1 MKPKAWS
8 WTALESFENCP
19 KQFFETRVLKDKYP
33 YIETEEMRWGK
44 LVHKKFEDYI
54 LVDAPLPA
62 DLVVHQ
68 PFLDAFKAEPGTVQA
83 EQRIALDT
91 SFRPCKYFDKDVE
104 VWWRGQVDASKRDLA
119 AGRSHLVD
127 HKTGKVKNVYDQ
139 LKLFA
144 IWEFIAHPQIN
155 TVKIEYYWTQ
165 IKGSNGE
172 TYTRDQLPELI
183 AYFVPRLHRL
193 ADAFLTNTFIPK
205 QSGLCAGWCP
215 VKDCEFWRPKRAPR
229 S

>member
-8 WTALESFENCP
+8 WTALEGFENCP
-19 KQFFETRVLKDKYP
+19 KQFYETRVLKDKHP
-33 YIETEEMRWGK
+33 FVETAEMKWGK
-44 LVHKKFEDYI
+44 EVHKAFENHVLYRS
-54 LVDAPLPA
+54 PLPA
-62 DLVVHQ
+62 DLAMHQ
-68 PFLDAFKAEPGTVQA
+68 EFLDSFLAQPGVASA

-91 SFRPCKYFDKDVE
+91 AMRPCKYFDKAVE

-119 AGRSHLVD
+119 AGYSHLVD
-127 HKTGKVKNVYDQ
+127 WKTGKVKNNYDQ

-144 IWEFIAHPQIN
+144 IWEFIAHPEIN

-183 AYFVPRLHRL
+183 RYFIPRLHRF
-193 ADAFLTNTFIPK
+193 ADAFLQNVFNPK
-205 QSGLCAGWCP
+205 QSGLCNGWCP
-215 VKDCEFWRPKRAPR
+215 VTDCEFWRPKRVKP
-229 S
+229 

>member
-8 WTALESFENCP
+8 WTALEGFENCP
-19 KQFFETRVLKDKYP
+19 KQYYETRVLKDKYP
-33 YIETEEMRWGK
+33 FIETDEMRWGK
-44 LVHKKFEDYI
+44 VVHKQFENHVLYRS
-54 LVDAPLPA
+54 PLTA
-62 DLVVHQ
+62 DLAMHQ
-68 PFLDAFKAEPGTVQA
+68 QFLDAFLGQPGTAQA

-91 SFRPCKYFDKDVE
+91 NFRPCAYFDKSVE

-119 AGRSHLVD
+119 RGYSHLVD
-127 HKTGKVKNVYDQ
+127 WKTGKVKNNYDQ

-144 IWEFIAHPQIN
+144 IHEFIAHPEIN

-183 AYFVPRLHRL
+183 RYFVPRLHRF
-193 ADAFLTNTFIPK
+193 ADAFLEGVFNPK

-215 VKDCEFWRPKRAPR
+215 VTDCEYWRPKRAR
-229 S
+229 T